1 MRAARAWA
9 RARAELLDD
18 PAAEA
23 ADVLASLRDIARINR
38 LLGGRRAAVERLDGF
53 FRDEPRGAAPSLL
66 DVGTGLGDIPA
77 AAAQRA
83 QERGLTLRL
92 LALERHPAAA
102 REARRL
108 GGLAVFVAEGGRL
121 PLGDRSADY
130 VLCSQ
135 VLHHF
140 EGAAAA
146 RLVAE
151 LDRVARKAVVIADLR
166 RSALAVAGIFLAS
179 FPLRVH
185 PATRRDGVASVLRGY
200 TAAELGSVCRAA
212 GVDATV
218 RRHAGFRLTAA
229 WRPRGAAA

>member
-9 RARAELLDD
+9 RSRAELLDD
-18 PAAEA
+18 PG
-23 ADVLASLRDIARINR
+23 ADDGAVLASLGDVARINR
-38 LLGGRRAAVERLDGF
+38 LFGGRRAAVERLDGF
-53 FRDEPRGAAPSLL
+53 FREEPHGAALSLL

-92 LALERHPAAA
+92 VALERHPAAA
-102 REARRL
+102 REVRRR
-108 GGLAVFVAEGGRL
+108 GGVAVFVAEGGRL
-121 PLGDRSADY
+121 PLADGAADY

-140 EGAAAA
+140 DGAVAT

-166 RSALAVAGIFLAS
+166 RSALAAVAIFLAS
-179 FPLRVH
+179 FPLRFH

-200 TAAELGSVCRAA
+200 TDGELAAVCRSA
-212 GVDATV
+212 GVVAGV

-229 WRPRGAAA
+229 WRPRGATA